1 MMSYNSYNDIMRA
14 VIDTNVLVEG
24 LSRRGVCGAIVNSW
38 VDGRFTVCVST
49 ALALEYEDVLTRHG
63 GNERVELVRKALQAL
78 LSRVEFVPVVFSY
91 RPSSKDSGDDMVID
105 CAMNGRAAIVTSN
118 IKDFREASER
128 FGFGLYT
135 PEGFLAALEE
145 EK

>member
-1 MMSYNSYNDIMRA
+1 MRA
-14 VIDTNVLVEG
+14 VVDTNVLLEG
-24 LSRRGVCGAIVNSW
+24 LNRRGVAGAVMDLW
-38 VDGRFTVCVST
+38 VAGRFTVCVST

-63 GNERVELVRKALQAL
+63 GTDRVARVRMALQAL
-78 LSRVEFVPVVFSY
+78 LSRAEFVPVAFSY
-91 RPSSKDSGDDMVID
+91 RPSSKDPGDDMVID

-118 IKDFREASER
+118 TKDFREASER

-135 PEGFLAALEE
+135 PKGFLAALEE